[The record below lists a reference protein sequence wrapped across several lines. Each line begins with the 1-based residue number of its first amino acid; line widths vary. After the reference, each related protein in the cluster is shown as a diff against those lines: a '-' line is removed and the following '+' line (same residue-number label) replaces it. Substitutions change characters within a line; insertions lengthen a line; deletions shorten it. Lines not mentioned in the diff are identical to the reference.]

1 MLKPAADS
9 LKSAVCNPKS
19 AISGDLK
26 GPLLIISAAA
36 LWSTGGLGI
45 KSLPL
50 FPLIIAGWRSV
61 FALPLLLWFGALDKT
76 GILQLRKKEV
86 LATSACYA
94 MTLCLFVAATRM
106 TTAANAILLQY
117 SSPVWVIMLSY
128 PLLSER
134 PKRREL
140 MVAGS
145 CMLGLILF
153 FLDRVTAE
161 GFLGMIL
168 AILSGVAMACLVVG
182 LRRQGLRGRDS
193 SALTA
198 VFLGN
203 LLSILVCL
211 PWMISGMHLITPRAW
226 VILAALGTIQ
236 LTLAYVLF
244 TQGLRYVTAVRAT
257 LLGLLEP
264 ILNPLWVA
272 LGNGETPQTGAIFG
286 GAVILVTLAADS
298 LLPRF
303 SKTGARSQK
312 NCPMS

>member
-1 MLKPAADS
+1 MTKPQADS
-9 LKSAVCNPKS
+9 FKS
-19 AISGDLK
+19 AIPGAWK
-26 GPLLIISAAA
+26 GPLMIMSAAV

-50 FPLIIAGWRSV
+50 FPLIIAGWRSF
-61 FALPLLLWFGALDKT
+61 FALPLLVCFGAMNKT

-140 MVAGS
+140 VVAGA

-153 FLDRVTAE
+153 FLDRLTAE
-161 GFLGMIL
+161 GFLGMIF
-168 AILSGVAMACLVVG
+168 AIFSGAAMACLVVG
-182 LRRQGLRGRDS
+182 LRHQGLRGSDS

-203 LLSILVCL
+203 LLSILICL
-211 PWMISGMHLITPRAW
+211 PWMITGMHLIPPRAW
-226 VILAALGTIQ
+226 LILAALGTIQ
-236 LTLAYVLF
+236 LTVSYILF
-244 TQGLRYVTAVRAT
+244 THGLRYVTAVRAT
-257 LLGLLEP
+257 LLGLVEP

-272 LGNGETPQTGAIFG
+272 LGNGEIPQTGAIFG
-286 GAVILVTLAADS
+286 GVLILVTLVTDS
-298 LLPRF
+298 LIPR
-303 SKTGARSQK
+303 SR
-312 NCPMS
+312 